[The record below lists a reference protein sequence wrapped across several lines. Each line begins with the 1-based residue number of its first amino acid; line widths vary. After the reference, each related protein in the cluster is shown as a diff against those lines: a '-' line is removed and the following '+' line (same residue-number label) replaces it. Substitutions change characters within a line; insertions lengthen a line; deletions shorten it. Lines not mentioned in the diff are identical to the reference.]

1 MRYIM
6 ARKMKSYRV
15 LKSKYVGQYTA
26 VLILMTFVVSFAGIY
41 SAAFSSVIEEG
52 GKTYIVDRTGERWN
66 VTQAGSIGF
75 SPERFQYGIG
85 RNTIPP
91 LDNSHFSVGPYRVP
105 EGLRVI
111 GVTEGPAVQAYSVPN
126 LTRHEIANTEI
137 GGKKIAVGY

>member
-1 MRYIM
+1 M
-6 ARKMKSYRV
+6 ARKTKSYSDLV
-15 LKSKYVGQYTA
+15 SGCTGKDTA
-26 VLILMTFVVSFAGIY
+26 LLIALVVAMSFAATHGT
-41 SAAFSSVIEEG
+41 AFSSVIEEG
-52 GKTYIVDRTGERWN
+52 GKTYIMDRTGERWD

-75 SPERFQYGIG
+75 SPEGFQYGIG

-91 LDNSHFSVGPYRVP
+91 LDNSHFSFGPYRVP
-105 EGLRVI
+105 EDLRVI

>member
-1 MRYIM
+1 M
-6 ARKMKSYRV
+6 ARKMKSYRA
-15 LKSKYVGQYTA
+15 LESKCIGKYNAGI
-26 VLILMTFVVSFAGIY
+26 ILLAFFMSFAVTYGT
-41 SAAFSSVIEEG
+41 AFSSVIEEEK
-52 GKTYIVDRTGERWN
+52 KTYIMDRTGERWD

>member
-1 MRYIM
+1 MT
-6 ARKMKSYRV
+6 RKMKSYRA
-15 LKSKYVGQYTA
+15 LKSKYIGQYTA
-26 VLILMTFVVSFAGIY
+26 GLIFLAFVMSF
-41 SAAFSSVIEEG
+41 SATYGTAFSSVIEEG
-52 GKTYIVDRTGERWN
+52 GKTYVVDRTGERWD
-66 VTQAGSIGF
+66 VTQAKFIGF

-111 GVTEGPAVQAYSVPN
+111 GVTEGPAVQAYSVPK